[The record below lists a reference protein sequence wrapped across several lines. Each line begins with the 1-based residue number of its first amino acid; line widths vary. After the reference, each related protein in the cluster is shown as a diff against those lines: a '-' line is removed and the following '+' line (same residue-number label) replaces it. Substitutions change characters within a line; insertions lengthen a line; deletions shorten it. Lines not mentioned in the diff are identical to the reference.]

1 MHLPPDSRAR
11 WDDDDNRTATI
22 SILSQIVEKL
32 DFFTNKLVRES
43 RLESA
48 DD

>member
-1 MHLPPDSRAR
+1 MHLPPDFRAR

-32 DFFTNKLVRES
+32 NFFTNKLERES
-43 RLESA
+43 RLDSA